1 MVVCVASVTAV
12 APIVGYPRDTGVGA
26 TVAPMVSPKL
36 SRQSRGQRLDSNGH
50 RVDIPTAARLLGLT
64 ETAVRK
70 RVQRRKLPSMTID
83 GRVYILVD
91 QARPVVTSGATDA
104 TAAGNG
110 ATASPQVSIE
120 GATADATQQL
130 VEVLQAEVARL
141 QRELDT
147 RNEELAKTHAII
159 MRLAERPALPAGEP
173 ARPAVQTGET
183 PPWWATF
190 WPWRRATN

>member
-1 MVVCVASVTAV
+1 M
-12 APIVGYPRDTGVGA
+12 GE
-26 TVAPMVSPKL
+26 TVAPMVSPKS

-70 RVQRRKLPSMTID
+70 RVQRRKLPSVTID

-91 QARPVVTSGATDA
+91 QARPVGTNGATDA
-104 TAAGNG
+104 TVVGSEAAVSPLG
-110 ATASPQVSIE
+110 ATI

-130 VEVLQAEVARL
+130 IETLQTQVAHL
-141 QRELDT
+141 QRELET

-159 MRLAERPALPAGEP
+159 MRLAERPALPAGETVRPP
-173 ARPAVQTGET
+173 AQTGET
-183 PPWWATF
+183 RPWWATF
-190 WPWRRATN
+190 WPWRRAGTEA